1 MDTQLDTPL
10 IGDILREEFL
20 EPYSLS
26 AYALAKAIHVPS
38 SRILEIIHN
47 QRRISVETALKLAR
61 FFGTSERYFINL
73 QTDIDIRN
81 QRKTNQAELE
91 SIQPLA
97 V

>member
-1 MDTQLDTPL
+1 MENRLETPL

-38 SRILEIIHN
+38 SRILE
-47 QRRISVETALKLAR
+47 
-61 FFGTSERYFINL
+61 
-73 QTDIDIRN
+73 
-81 QRKTNQAELE
+81 
-91 SIQPLA
+91 SIQPLG

>member
-1 MDTQLDTPL
+1 METRLETPL

-61 FFGTSERYFINL
+61 FFGTSERFFINL

-81 QRKTNQAELE
+81 LRQVNKAKLE
-91 SIQPLA
+91 SIHPLA